1 MYRKKLFRM
10 MILTK
15 YFKDI
20 KIDKEVTIWQ
30 IHQMYLLCIP
40 PLTMRNVLHI
50 EFLNIPAIFNL
61 FPLQKM
67 AL

>member
-40 PLTMRNVLHI
+40 PLTMRNVLQI

>member
-10 MILTK
+10 VILTK

-30 IHQMYLLCIP
+30 IHQIYLLCIP
-40 PLTMRNVLHI
+40 PLTMRNILYI
-50 EFLNIPAIFNL
+50 KFLNIPALKSFNL
-61 FPLQKM
+61 FPLR
-67 AL
+67 